1 MHDKQSASRL
11 STAKTVTDLTSKLH
25 IPAQD
30 KKSWRRWVWLFWA
43 LLGPGLL
50 AMLGD
55 NDAGGVIAY
64 AVTGA
69 QFGIGFFVPLLFC
82 LAPLTFTIQEMSMRL
97 GVVTQTGFSKLV
109 FRQYGRFWGFYHIT
123 TLALENLLTLV
134 TEFIGMT
141 AGLVMLGLPLWAS
154 DGICL
159 TLTVSFVLFTGY
171 WTKERLALFIGA
183 ANLVFLVAAWMTQP
197 SMATIVRAF
206 QTWNLPSV
214 PGPGGDLI
222 WYILATIGNAVAPW
236 MIFFQS
242 SAVID
247 KGMTP
252 EDLNLGRI
260 DTALGS
266 LMQTIVAMG
275 VMICGAAL
283 FGHVQDIGDTGPSTM
298 IRSLYDVAGRWPA
311 ILLGIGLFNAG
322 FLAAITIS
330 LSSSWTIAEA
340 FGWLKSLNDRL
351 STAPKFYA
359 VYIGSIL
366 CASLA
371 ILIPDLPLNFI
382 SVVTQVIG
390 GILMAPILIFL
401 VLMTSNKKLM
411 GNYKNGLVG
420 SLWGWIMV
428 TLLIALTAA
437 TFWKTLISL

>member
-1 MHDKQSASRL
+1 MPHKRSASTPL
-11 STAKTVTDLTSKLH
+11 ATETATDRTSNFRQILAK
-25 IPAQD
+25 D
-30 KKSWRRWVWLFWA
+30 RRGWIRGMWLFWA

-109 FRQYGRFWGFYHIT
+109 FGQYGRFWGFYHMT
-123 TLALENLLTLV
+123 TLALENLLTLI

-141 AGLVMLGLPLWAS
+141 AGLVMLGLPLWVS

-159 TLTVSFVLFTGY
+159 ILTVSFVLFTGY

-183 ANLVFLVAAWMTQP
+183 ANLVFLVAAWMTHP
-197 SMATIVRAF
+197 SMTAIGQAF
-206 QTWNLPSV
+206 QTWNVPS
-214 PGPGGDLI
+214 GPGGDLI
-222 WYILATIGNAVAPW
+222 WYVLATIGNAVAPW

-252 EDLNLGRI
+252 KDLKLGRI
-260 DTALGS
+260 DTAVGC
-266 LMQTIVAMG
+266 LMQTIIAVG
-275 VMICGAAL
+275 IMICGAAL
-283 FGHVQDIGDTGPSTM
+283 FGHAQDIGHADPSTM
-298 IRSLYDVAGRWPA
+298 IRSLHDVAGRWPA
-311 ILLGIGLFNAG
+311 ILFGIGLFNAG

-330 LSSSWTIAEA
+330 LSSSWTIAES
-340 FGWLKSLNDRL
+340 FGWSKSLNDRL

-359 VYIGSIL
+359 VYIGSVL
-366 CASLA
+366 VASLA
-371 ILIPDLPLNFI
+371 ILIPNLPLNFI
-382 SVVTQVIG
+382 SVITQIIG

-411 GNYKNGLVG
+411 GKYNNGLVG
-420 SLWGWIMV
+420 NLWGWMMV
-428 TLLIALTAA
+428 ALLIGLTAA